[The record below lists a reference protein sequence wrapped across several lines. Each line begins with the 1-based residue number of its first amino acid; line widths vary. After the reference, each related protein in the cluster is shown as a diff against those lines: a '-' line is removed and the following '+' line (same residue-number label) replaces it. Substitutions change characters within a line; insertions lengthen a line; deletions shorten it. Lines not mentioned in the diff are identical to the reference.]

1 MLRPK
6 NILVPTDFSEYS
18 DKALK
23 QALDIAKDY
32 HSKVYLLHV
41 IGEHTIQTVE
51 EYSIDLE
58 IIKQLDDQLLIKA
71 KESMQKELD
80 KYSNQ
85 TQGEIEIIPIIRN
98 GVPYEEILKEA
109 DDKKVDLIVIA
120 SLGKTGIKK
129 YFLGG
134 VAQNVL
140 KGSKCPVLLTKDL

>member
-32 HSKVYLLHV
+32 HAKVYLLHV
-41 IGEHTIQTVE
+41 ISEHAIQTVE

-58 IIKQLDDQLLIKA
+58 IVKQLEDQLLSKA
-71 KESMQKELD
+71 KENMQKEID
-80 KYSNQ
+80 QYSKPAM
-85 TQGEIEIIPIIRN
+85 GEIEIIPIIRN
-98 GVPYEEILKEA
+98 GVPYEEILQEA

-129 YFLGG
+129 YFLGS
-134 VAQNVL
+134 VARNVL
-140 KGSKCPVLLTKDL
+140 KGSKCPVLLTKE

>member
-32 HSKVYLLHV
+32 HSQVYLLHV

-51 EYSIDLE
+51 EYSIDVE
-58 IIKQLDDQLLIKA
+58 IIKQLDDQLLSNA
-71 KESMQKELD
+71 KEKMQKELE
-80 KYSNQ
+80 KYNKSAMA
-85 TQGEIEIIPIIRN
+85 EIKIIPVIRN
-98 GVPYEEILKEA
+98 GVPYEEILREA

-120 SLGKTGIKK
+120 SLGKTGLKK

-140 KGSKCPVLLTKDL
+140 KGSKCPVLLTKE

>member
-6 NILVPTDFSEYS
+6 NILVPTDFSDYS

-32 HSKVYLLHV
+32 HSQVYLLHV
-41 IGEHTIQTVE
+41 ISEHTIQTVE
-51 EYSIDLE
+51 EYSIDVE
-58 IIKQLDDQLLIKA
+58 IIKQLDDQLLSNA
-71 KESMQKELD
+71 KGNMQKELE
-80 KYSNQ
+80 KYNKSSMA
-85 TQGEIEIIPIIRN
+85 EIKIIPVIRN
-98 GVPYEEILKEA
+98 GVPYEEILREA

-120 SLGKTGIKK
+120 SLGKTGLKK

-140 KGSKCPVLLTKDL
+140 KGSKCPVLLTKE

>member
-32 HSKVYLLHV
+32 HSQVYLLHV

-58 IIKQLDDQLLIKA
+58 IIKQLDDQLLSKA
-71 KESMQKELD
+71 KENMQKELD
-80 KYSNQ
+80 KYSKP
-85 TQGEIEIIPIIRN
+85 GPGRN
-98 GVPYEEILKEA
+98 
-109 DDKKVDLIVIA
+109 
-120 SLGKTGIKK
+120 
-129 YFLGG
+129 
-134 VAQNVL
+134 
-140 KGSKCPVLLTKDL
+140 

>member
-32 HSKVYLLHV
+32 NSQVYLLHV
-41 IGEHTIQTVE
+41 ISEHTIQTVE
-51 EYSIDLE
+51 EYSIDVE
-58 IIKQLDDQLLIKA
+58 IIKQLDDQLLSNA
-71 KESMQKELD
+71 KENMQKELE
-80 KYSNQ
+80 KYNKSSMA
-85 TQGEIEIIPIIRN
+85 EIKIIPVIRN
-98 GVPYEEILKEA
+98 GVPYEEILREA

-120 SLGKTGIKK
+120 SLGKTGLKK

-140 KGSKCPVLLTKDL
+140 KGSKCPVLLTKE

>member
-32 HSKVYLLHV
+32 NSQVYLLHV

-51 EYSIDLE
+51 EYSIDVE
-58 IIKQLDDQLLIKA
+58 IIKQLDDQLLSNA
-71 KESMQKELD
+71 KEKMQKELE
-80 KYSNQ
+80 KYNKSAMA
-85 TQGEIEIIPIIRN
+85 EIKIIPVIRN
-98 GVPYEEILKEA
+98 GVPYEEILREA

-120 SLGKTGIKK
+120 SLGKTGLKK

-140 KGSKCPVLLTKDL
+140 KGSKCPVLLTKE

>member
-32 HSKVYLLHV
+32 HSQVYLLHV
-41 IGEHTIQTVE
+41 ISEHAIQTVE
-51 EYSIDLE
+51 EYSIDLD
-58 IIKQLDDQLLIKA
+58 IIKQLDDQFLTKA
-71 KESMQKELD
+71 KENIQKEID
-80 KYSNQ
+80 KYSKLDK
-85 TQGEIEIIPIIRN
+85 GDIEIIPIIRN
-98 GVPYEEILKEA
+98 GIPYEEILREA

-120 SLGKTGIKK
+120 SLGKTCIKK

-140 KGSKCPVLLTKDL
+140 KGSKCPVLLTKE

>member
-32 HSKVYLLHV
+32 HSQVYLLHV

-51 EYSIDLE
+51 GYSIDVE
-58 IIKQLDDQLLIKA
+58 IIKQLDDQLLSNA
-71 KESMQKELD
+71 KEKMQKELE
-80 KYSNQ
+80 KYNKSSMA
-85 TQGEIEIIPIIRN
+85 EIKIIPVIRN
-98 GVPYEEILKEA
+98 GVPYEEILREA

-120 SLGKTGIKK
+120 SLGKTGLKK

-140 KGSKCPVLLTKDL
+140 KGSKCPVLLTKE